1 MPSRGRSLICQ
12 LNRHAIPMASS
23 APCVVMSVS
32 LAKRSAAFAD
42 CVWCATADWFTS
54 LEHLPGACC
63 TGTGTLCQRT
73 ALPIGSAKE
82 TSIRAATTL
91 RSFTKAARQIV
102 SSVRTGI
109 FVELH
114 WRKVKL
120 SVRMNWLL
128 WRIQTHFAC
137 ASLAG
142 IPLRRYPTRSL
153 RPSILRNEECA
164 CAGKRTV

>member
-1 MPSRGRSLICQ
+1 MRIRVRSLICQ
-12 LNRHAIPMASS
+12 LNPRAITMASS

-42 CVWCATADWFTS
+42 CVWRATADWFTS
-54 LEHLPGACC
+54 LEHLPVACC

-82 TSIRAATTL
+82 TSIRADTTW
-91 RSFTKAARQIV
+91 RSFTEAARQIV

-128 WRIQTHFAC
+128 WRIQIHFAC

-142 IPLRRYPTRSL
+142 IHHRRCPTRSL
-153 RPSILRNEECA
+153 RPSILRNEGYEY
-164 CAGKRTV
+164 AGRRTV

>member
-1 MPSRGRSLICQ
+1 MRSLICR
-12 LNRHAIPMASS
+12 LNPRAITMASS

-54 LEHLPGACC
+54 PEHLPVACC

-82 TSIRAATTL
+82 TSIRAATTW

-114 WRKVKL
+114 WQKVKL

-128 WRIQTHFAC
+128 WRIQIHFAC

-142 IPLRRYPTRSL
+142 IHHRRCPTRSL
-153 RPSILRNEECA
+153 RPSILRNEGCEY
-164 CAGKRTV
+164 AGRRTV